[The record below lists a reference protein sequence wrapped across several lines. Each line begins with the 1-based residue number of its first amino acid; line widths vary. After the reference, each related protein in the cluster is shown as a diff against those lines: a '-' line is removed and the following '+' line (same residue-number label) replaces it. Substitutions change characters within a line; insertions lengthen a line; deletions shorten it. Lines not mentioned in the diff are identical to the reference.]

1 MTKRTKKENIGITIR
16 SEPETTGKRK
26 AAELPL
32 HILFVS
38 DLTPR
43 VKPPTDWSLQSH
55 LFGVEKQTFPQLM
68 QQLAPSLNIEVPD
81 HISGGPKPVEFELQ
95 FKDLK
100 TFGPEAVVA
109 QVPALSRLLHVKL
122 LVEKVKRGELPL
134 SEFKSRAEAAG
145 LDSDLAQRFQEL
157 LTAPPMP
164 TPPIPPPSTS
174 PAQDSKAQEKEKLGS
189 LLQMVDL
196 GDGVKPEKKPDAM
209 DALLSAITASETGPG
224 SEAPTPQG
232 TLADV
237 ERAVA
242 EMLIADLDQMVG
254 DQVNAILH
262 HPQFQSL
269 ETSWRG
275 LKFLVDRIDFRKN
288 IRLSVL
294 SAPRAHLNNALYH
307 QLLKPPSGA
316 MEEVLTETPVS
327 VVVADFEFGSTTNEL
342 EILSDLTE
350 IMASLQVPLVAG
362 VGPAFFGKGSPSEIA
377 QLPVLW
383 QHFQGP
389 EYARWNSL
397 QDQAASNYVTLALPR
412 FLLRFPYG
420 PDNPVKGFQFTESLG
435 QRYYLWGNAAL
446 AVATTLARS
455 FVETGWPTHIT
466 GPRSGG
472 RVEDLPLW
480 EEPAAGGRA
489 RIPLDVRIPEEKQVE
504 LSEMGFIVLA
514 CRPNDDAAYVAF
526 APTIHRP
533 EKYDNTESNEDA
545 RIHATLACQMM
556 VARILQHLLRFEREM
571 TPGLSPSRVRE
582 ELVDSMR
589 TLLKVGGKLLPRN
602 GIEVETSE
610 PSEHPGRLPLRI
622 RLISPPEILGREVN
636 IVMAFELSRR

>member
-1 MTKRTKKENIGITIR
+1 MTKRTKEKIGITIR
-16 SEPETTGKRK
+16 SEPDTTGKRK

-55 LFGVEKQTFPQLM
+55 LFGVDKQTFPQIM
-68 QQLAPSLNIEVPD
+68 QQLAPSLIIEVPD
-81 HISGGPKPVEFELQ
+81 HIGGGPKPVEFELQ

-100 TFGPEAVVA
+100 TFGPDGVIA

-157 LTAPPMP
+157 LSAPPTSP
-164 TPPIPPPSTS
+164 ASIPPPPTS

-189 LLQMVDL
+189 LLEMIDL
-196 GDGVKPEKKPDAM
+196 GDGVKGEKKPGAM
-209 DALLSAITASETGPG
+209 DALLSAITASEASPG
-224 SEAPTPQG
+224 SEAPTQQG
-232 TLADV
+232 ELADV

-242 EMLIADLDQMVG
+242 EMLIADLDQMLG
-254 DQVNAILH
+254 DQVNAVLH
-262 HPQFQSL
+262 HPQFQSR
-269 ETSWRG
+269 ETSGRG

-288 IRLSVL
+288 VHLSVL
-294 SAPRAHLNNALYH
+294 PAPKAHLNNALYH

-316 MEEVLTETPVS
+316 MEQVLTETPVS
-327 VVVADFEFGSTTNEL
+327 VVVADFEFGSTANEL
-342 EILSDLTE
+342 DLISDLTE
-350 IMASLQVPLVAG
+350 LMASLQVPLIAG
-362 VGPAFFGKGSPSEIA
+362 VGPAFFGKASPSEIT

-397 QDQAASNYVTLALPR
+397 RDQAASNYVTLALPR

-420 PDNPVKGFQFTESLG
+420 PDNPVKGFQFVESLG

-446 AVATTLARS
+446 AVASTLARS
-455 FVETGWPTHIT
+455 FAETGWPTYIT
-466 GPRSGG
+466 GPQSGG
-472 RVEDLPLW
+472 RVENLPLW
-480 EEPAAGGRA
+480 EEPAPGRRA
-489 RIPLDVRIPEEKQVE
+489 RIPLDVRIPDEKQVE

-533 EKYDNTESNEDA
+533 EKYDDTESNEDA

-556 VARILQHLLRFEREM
+556 VSRILQHLLRFEREL
-571 TPGLSPSRVRE
+571 TPGLSPSRVHE
-582 ELVDSMR
+582 QLVDSLR
-589 TLLKVGGKLLPRN
+589 TLLKVGGKPLPRK
-602 GIEVETSE
+602 GIDIETSE
-610 PSEHPGRLPLRI
+610 PSEHPNRLPLRI
-622 RLISPPEILGREVN
+622 RIVSPPEILGREVN
-636 IVMAFELSRR
+636 IVMAFEVSRR